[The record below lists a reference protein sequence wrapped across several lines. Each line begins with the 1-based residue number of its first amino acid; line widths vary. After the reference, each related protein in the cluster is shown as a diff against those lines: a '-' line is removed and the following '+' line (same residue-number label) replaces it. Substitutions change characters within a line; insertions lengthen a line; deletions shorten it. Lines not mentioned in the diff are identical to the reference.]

1 MMQLLYFHGSIV
13 MLGSSHTCTFC
24 SEEVKGR
31 ILAKQG
37 TVYVVEDLYPVT
49 HGHLLIIPFRHT
61 LDYFTMSDEERLD
74 AQHMLIALKEQIM
87 SYDSTVQ
94 GFNIGINCGVAA
106 GQSVLHA
113 HIHLIPRRE
122 GIELFNKHFPYLR

>member
-1 MMQLLYFHGSIV
+1 

-24 SEEVKGR
+24 SEEVKSR
-31 ILAKQG
+31 ILMELG
-37 TVYVVEDLYPVT
+37 TVYVIEDLYPVT

-61 LDYFTMSDEERLD
+61 LDYFTMTDEERFD
-74 AQHMLIALKEQIM
+74 AQQVLIALKEQIM
-87 SYDSTVQ
+87 RYDSTVQ

-122 GIELFNKHFPYLR
+122 GIELFNKHFDYLR

>member
-1 MMQLLYFHGSIV
+1 MCL
-13 MLGSSHTCTFC
+13 FC
-24 SEEVKGR
+24 SEAVKSR
-31 ILAKQG
+31 ILMEQG
-37 TVYVVEDLYPVT
+37 TVYVIEDLYPVT
-49 HGHLLIIPFRHT
+49 HGHLLVIPFRHT

-74 AQHMLIALKEQIM
+74 AQHILIALREQIM
-87 SYDSTVQ
+87 RYDSTVQ

-122 GIELFNKHFPYLR
+122 GIELFNKHFPYLK

>member
-1 MMQLLYFHGSIV
+1 MVSDYFNREIS
-13 MLGSSHTCTFC
+13 MLGSPRICTFC
-24 SEEVKGR
+24 SEEVKSR
-31 ILAKQG
+31 ILMKQG
-37 TVYVVEDLYPVT
+37 TVYVIEDLYPVT

-61 LDYFTMSDEERLD
+61 LDYFSMTDEERFDSQQTL
-74 AQHMLIALKEQIM
+74 MALREQITR
-87 SYDSTVQ
+87 YDSTVQ

-122 GIELFNKHFPYLR
+122 GIELFNKQFEYLR

>member
-1 MMQLLYFHGSIV
+1 
-13 MLGSSHTCTFC
+13 MLGSSHPCRFC
-24 SEEVKGR
+24 SEEVKSR
-31 ILAKQG
+31 ILMLQG
-37 TVYVVEDLYPVT
+37 TVYVIEDLYPVT

-61 LDYFTMSDEERLD
+61 LDYFTMTDEERLD
-74 AQHMLIALKEQIM
+74 AQQVLLALREQITR
-87 SYDSTVQ
+87 YDSTVK

-122 GIELFNKHFPYLR
+122 GIELFNKHFDYLR